1 MKTKRLNDSVKPWFV
16 SIIILLLVIIALFLH
31 FFVTSRQKEQ
41 TEVQD
46 KIITVVQGYAAD
58 VAQRLNGIQKS
69 VEAISSYME
78 KVPEGQVDNSAVIAS
93 ICENLGV
100 YDAVICDVDG
110 KGINGSGMSVDL
122 SGMDYF
128 GKAFTEE
135 NKVFFVEND
144 GINGKSA
151 IVIVSPVMVANNV
164 EKYIICF
171 YDTANFETLVKRV
184 DFSSM
189 TFYMLVDTSG
199 QVVAAAGNTDSILCQ
214 DSSDYFTFLKQAGDN
229 KRDAERMYTRMQNGN
244 SDIGYF
250 AGRMEQKCIVYVPV
264 GIGRFYLL
272 AGIPQ
277 NYVEKEVKR
286 EWSAS
291 GSMMWRCGIAFMIF
305 VAVLIIMNVIDKKKE
320 KEKSRQLANKADTDL
335 LTDLYNKVATERKIK
350 EYIAEHPDELGLM
363 FVLDI
368 DNFKKINDTMGHAFG
383 DEVLRT
389 LGVRIKAEF
398 RSSDIVGRTGGDEFT
413 IFLRNMKGDAV
424 IKSEA
429 QRVERF
435 FKNFQAGEYVKYSAT
450 ASIGAAVYPTDAKNF
465 EALYKAADQA
475 LYVAKKRGKNQLAFY
490 GDEA

>member
-1 MKTKRLNDSVKPWFV
+1 MKTKRLNDNVKPWFL
-16 SIIILLLVIIALFLH
+16 SIVILLLVIIVLFLH

-69 VEAISSYME
+69 VEAITSYME
-78 KVPEGQVDNSAVIAS
+78 KIPESQIDNSAVIAS
-93 ICENLGV
+93 VCENLGV
-100 YDAVICDVDG
+100 YDAVICGIDG
-110 KGINGSGMSVDL
+110 KGINGNGMPVDL
-122 SGMDYF
+122 NGTDYF
-128 GKAFTEE
+128 DKIFVED
-135 NKVFFVEND
+135 NKVFYVEDD
-144 GINGKSA
+144 GISHKSA
-151 IVIVSPVMVANNV
+151 IVIVSPVVVQNNIV
-164 EKYIICF
+164 KYVICF

-184 DFSSM
+184 DFSSL
-189 TFYMLVDTSG
+189 TFYMLVDTNG
-199 QVVAAAGNTDSILCQ
+199 QVVAIAGNTDGVLCQ
-214 DSSDYFTFLKQAGDN
+214 NTSDYFSFLKQVGDN
-229 KRDAERMYTRMQNGN
+229 KRDAERMYTRMLNGN

-250 AGRMEQKCIVYVPV
+250 ASRSEQRCIVYVPV
-264 GIGRFYLL
+264 GIGRFYLF
-272 AGIPQ
+272 AGIPR
-277 NYVEKEVKR
+277 NFVDKEVKR

-291 GSMMWRCGIAFMIF
+291 GSMMWRCGIAFLIF
-305 VAVLIIMNVIDKKKE
+305 VAILIIMNGMDKKKE

-350 EYIAEHPDELGLM
+350 EYIAEHPDEIGLM

-490 GDEA
+490 GEEA